1 MDKFKKILNKLINK
15 IMFLL
20 KNRKHLYIIP
30 MYFVIVSVLMIIL
43 ANFVYERYLVP
54 EEVEEI
60 TMDFNSP
67 TESPVYDFNGE
78 TIVIDPGH
86 GGHDPGASSVTG
98 LTEDEIVYNVASIM
112 QEKLEDQGAEVVI
125 TREPDEFK
133 TLDERNV
140 EGDLFI
146 ALHSDAIED
155 SSISGFTT
163 YYTYP
168 NQQEFAGA
176 ISSALDEYSYFYNR
190 GVKQEN
196 FQVTWQLDYPGV
208 LVELG
213 YLSNAFDD
221 RIIADEEYQE
231 LMADALI
238 EGIYNYLYG
247 EG

>member
-1 MDKFKKILNKLINK
+1 MENIKKILKTVSDKVLY
-15 IMFLL
+15 FL

-30 MYFVIVSVLMIIL
+30 LYFVIVSVILIIA

-54 EEVEEI
+54 EEAEEI
-60 TMDFNSP
+60 TMNFNNEP
-67 TESPVYDFNGE
+67 AYTQHEFNGE

-86 GGHDPGASSVTG
+86 GGHDPGAPSVSG
-98 LTEDEIVYNVASIM
+98 LTEDEIVFNIA
-112 QEKLEDQGAEVVI
+112 ERLRERLEAQGADVVL
-125 TREPDEFK
+125 TREEDEFK
-133 TLDERNV
+133 SLDERNM

-155 SSISGFTT
+155 SSVSGFTT

-168 NQQEFAGA
+168 NQEEFAETV
-176 ISSALDEYSYFYNR
+176 SNTMDEYSYFYNR
-190 GVKQEN
+190 GVEQQN
-196 FQVTWQLDYPGV
+196 FQVIWQLDYPAI

-221 RIIADEEYQE
+221 RIISNEDYQE
-231 LMADALI
+231 RMADALF
-238 EGIYNYLYG
+238 EGIYNYLYD